1 MSMKKIILMSA
12 LLFSFNGWAAD
23 SMISLSD
30 YLEQNEQYMD
40 DLNVGFYFNTRCS
53 AINLNMV
60 DLSAN
65 KPELVERGQMVSD
78 YFTRNAIKIRQSI
91 TPEDTD
97 TEHLNDVIASVSGMA
112 NAYVEVMNIN
122 YPKTGMYFTDWMLED
137 LSLCSS
143 YYDMDSK

>member
-1 MSMKKIILMSA
+1 MKKLILISA
-12 LLFSFNGWAAD
+12 LLFSFNGWTAD

-97 TEHLNDVIASVSGMA
+97 TEHLNNVIASVSGMA

-143 YYDMDSK
+143 FYDMDSK

>member
-1 MSMKKIILMSA
+1 MRKLLTLSA
-12 LLFSFNGWAAD
+12 LLLFSFNGWTDD

-40 DLNVGFYFNTRCS
+40 DLNVAFYFNTRCS

-65 KPELVERGQMVSD
+65 RPELVERGQMVSD

-97 TEHLNDVIASVSGMA
+97 TEHLNNVIASVSGMA

-143 YYDMDSK
+143 FYDMDSK

>member
-1 MSMKKIILMSA
+1 MKKLILISA
-12 LLFSFNGWAAD
+12 LVFSFNGWAAD

-97 TEHLNDVIASVSGMA
+97 TEHLNNVIASVSGMA

-143 YYDMDSK
+143 FYDMDSK

>member
-1 MSMKKIILMSA
+1 M
-12 LLFSFNGWAAD
+12 FSFNSWADD
-23 SMISLSD
+23 SMIPLSD
-30 YLEQNEQYMD
+30 YLEKNDEYMS
-40 DLNVGFYFNTRCS
+40 DLNVGFYVMTRCS

-91 TPEDTD
+91 TTEDTD
-97 TEHLNDVIASVSGMA
+97 TEHLNNVIASVSGMA

-143 YYDMDSK
+143 FYNMDSK

>member
-1 MSMKKIILMSA
+1 MKKIILMSA

>member
-1 MSMKKIILMSA
+1 MRKLLTLSA
-12 LLFSFNGWAAD
+12 LLLFSFNGWTDD

-40 DLNVGFYFNTRCS
+40 DLNVAFYFNTRCS

-65 KPELVERGQMVSD
+65 RPELVERGQMVSD

-91 TPEDTD
+91 TPEDTE
-97 TEHLNDVIASVSGMA
+97 TEHLNNVIASVSGMA

-143 YYDMDSK
+143 FYDMDSK